1 MEPNTH
7 KNLHAVSAKTP
18 TFMPSNRAR
27 MKEPAKRILGLV
39 LLAAALWPLF
49 YKLGDAPLRAWDES
63 LFAMRAYYAV
73 EEGGYLPNFD
83 YYPGITFYRNLKPP
97 FGTWW
102 QALSYRMFGY
112 DEWALR
118 LPVAVFSALL
128 VGMLWFWRRA
138 VPELPYSGVAAGLIL
153 VLSPGFLRDHVAR
166 TGDHDAILLFF
177 MTAGLLLVFL
187 IERTYTTGQTQR
199 RRLYLGLLGLTLLIG
214 FLTKSFFAFSLLPA
228 FALWLIWRKRLVS
241 LLREP
246 MLWVSAALVLGGVVL
261 YYALME
267 RAFPGFM
274 SFESDTVLGR
284 YVKVQDGH
292 QLSWN
297 YYIAEFFSRR
307 FWPWWGGVL
316 LHGYWM
322 FRVSGSGF
330 RVSGCCMGIGC
341 FGFRVPGFRL
351 NRQLPTA
358 DCRLPT
364 ADRFRAFGGL
374 LWLSLLVH
382 FVVVTFSVTKLS
394 WYDAPLYPIA
404 ALMAGSAVQALA
416 EQFPDWKRVI
426 WIVLA
431 VLMAV
436 FSVRAVRDISQ
447 TGPASDDERYQPFM
461 EYLQEKRPEI
471 KAYKVYCHEYNG
483 QTGFTARLL
492 NDQHGYNISVAV
504 YYPEERFAGGDYIL
518 VCSAEK
524 EERIHQEHVTEVVA
538 ESGGCKLLLLKGDR

>member
-1 MEPNTH
+1 
-7 KNLHAVSAKTP
+7 
-18 TFMPSNRAR
+18 
-27 MKEPAKRILGLV
+27 MKEPAKRILGMV

-128 VGMLWFWRRA
+128 VAMLWFWRRVA
-138 VPELPYSGVAAGLIL
+138 PDLPYSGVAAGWIL

-166 TGDHDAILLFF
+166 TGDHDAILLLV
-177 MTAGLLLVFL
+177 MTAGLLLVYL
-187 IERTYTTGQTQR
+187 TERTYAAWQVQR
-199 RRLYLGLLGLTLLIG
+199 RRWYLGLLGLTLLTG

-246 MLWVSAALVLGGVVL
+246 MLWASAAFVMGGVVL

-307 FWPWWGGVL
+307 FWPWWCWL
-316 LHGYWM
+316 PLHLYLM
-322 FRVSGSGF
+322 FRSQSE
-330 RVSGCCMGIGC
+330 
-341 FGFRVPGFRL
+341 
-351 NRQLPTA
+351 A
-358 DCRLPT
+358 
-364 ADRFRAFGGL
+364 FRALGEL

-382 FVVVTFSVTKLS
+382 FVVITFSVTKLS

-404 ALMAGSAVQALA
+404 ALMAGSAVQALV
-416 EQFPDWKRVI
+416 EQFPDWKRMI
-426 WIVLA
+426 WIVLVVSLA
-431 VLMAV
+431 G
-436 FSVRAVRDISQ
+436 FSVRALRDISQ

-461 EYLQEKRPEI
+461 EYLQQNRPEI

-524 EERIHQEHVTEVVA
+524 EERIQKEHVVEIA
-538 ESGGCKLLLLKGDR
+538 EESGGCKLLLLKGDR

>member
-1 MEPNTH
+1 
-7 KNLHAVSAKTP
+7 
-18 TFMPSNRAR
+18 
-27 MKEPAKRILGLV
+27 MKEPAKRILGMV

-49 YKLGDAPLRAWDES
+49 YKLGEAPLRAWDES

-128 VGMLWFWRRA
+128 VAMLWFWRRA
-138 VPELPYSGVAAGLIL
+138 VPDLPYSGVAAGLIL

-166 TGDHDAILLFF
+166 TGDHDAILLLV
-177 MTAGLLLVFL
+177 MTAGLLLVYL
-187 IERTYTTGQTQR
+187 TERTYAAGQVQR

-246 MLWVSAALVLGGVVL
+246 MLWAAAAFVMGGVVL

-307 FWPWWGGVL
+307 FWPWWGVLL
-316 LHGYWM
+316 LHGGLM
-322 FRVSGSGF
+322 FWIQNSGF
-330 RVSGCCMGIGC
+330 RIPDSGLH
-341 FGFRVPGFRL
+341 RRP
-351 NRQLPTA
+351 PTA
-358 DCRLPT
+358 DRPTPTDSGFRISDSGFRAMARPLPT
-364 ADRFRAFGGL
+364 ADRRPPTDSGFRAFGGL

-404 ALMAGSAVQALA
+404 ALMAGSAVQALI
-416 EQFPDWKRVI
+416 EQFPDWKKMI

-431 VLMAV
+431 VLLAG

-461 EYLQEKRPEI
+461 EYLQQKRPEI

-492 NDQHGYNISVAV
+492 NDQYGYNISVAV

-524 EERIHQEHVTEVVA
+524 EERIQKEHIVEIA
-538 ESGGCKLLLLKGDR
+538 EESGGCKLLLLKGDR

>member
-1 MEPNTH
+1 
-7 KNLHAVSAKTP
+7 
-18 TFMPSNRAR
+18 
-27 MKEPAKRILGLV
+27 MKEPAKRIVGLV

-102 QALSYRMFGY
+102 QALSYRAFGY

-118 LPVAVFSALL
+118 LPIALFSALL

-138 VPELPYSGVAAGLIL
+138 VPDLPYSGVAAGWML

-166 TGDHDAILLFF
+166 TGDHDAILLFL
-177 MTAGLLLVFL
+177 MTAGLLLVYL
-187 IERTYTTGQTQR
+187 TERTYAAGQTQR
-199 RRLYLGLLGLTLLIG
+199 RRLYLGLLGLTLLAG

-228 FALWLIWRKRLVS
+228 FALWLMWRKRLVS

-246 MLWVSAALVLGGVVL
+246 MLWVVVAIVAGGVAA

-307 FWPWWGGVL
+307 FWPWWGVLL
-316 LHGYWM
+316 LHGYLM
-322 FRVSGSGF
+322 FRVRNFGFRIPDSGLHRRPPTDSGF
-330 RVSGCCMGIGC
+330 RISDSGLHS
-341 FGFRVPGFRL
+341 RP
-351 NRQLPTA
+351 PT
-358 DCRLPT
+358 DSG
-364 ADRFRAFGGL
+364 FRAFGAL

-382 FVVVTFSVTKLS
+382 FVMITFSVTKLS

-416 EQFPDWKRVI
+416 EEFPDWKKMI

-431 VLMAV
+431 LLLAG
-436 FSVRAVRDISQ
+436 FSVRALRDISQ

-461 EYLQEKRPEI
+461 EYLQQKRPDI
-471 KAYKVYCHEYNG
+471 KAYKVYCHEYSG

-504 YYPEERFAGGDYIL
+504 YYPEERFARGDYIL

-524 EERIHQEHVTEVVA
+524 EERIQKEHVVEIA
-538 ESGGCKLLLLKGDR
+538 EENGGCKLLLLK

>member
-1 MEPNTH
+1 
-7 KNLHAVSAKTP
+7 
-18 TFMPSNRAR
+18 
-27 MKEPAKRILGLV
+27 MKEPAKRILGMV

-49 YKLGDAPLRAWDES
+49 YQLGDAPLRAWDES

-102 QALSYRMFGY
+102 QALSYRAFGY

-118 LPVAVFSALL
+118 LPIALFSALL

-138 VPELPYSGVAAGLIL
+138 VPDLPYSGVAAGWML

-166 TGDHDAILLFF
+166 TGDHDAILLFL
-177 MTAGLLLVFL
+177 MTAGLLLVYL
-187 IERTYTTGQTQR
+187 TESTYAAGQEQR
-199 RRLYLGLLGLTLLIG
+199 RRWYLGLLGLTLLAG

-228 FALWLIWRKRLVS
+228 FALWLMWRKRLVS

-246 MLWVSAALVLGGVVL
+246 MLWVAAAIVAGGVAV
-261 YYALME
+261 YYVLME

-307 FWPWWGGVL
+307 FWPWWGVLL
-316 LHGYWM
+316 LHGYLM
-322 FRVSGSGF
+322 FRVRNSGF
-330 RVSGCCMGIGC
+330 RISDSGLHSRPPTDS
-341 FGFRVPGFRL
+341 GFRIPDSGLHSRPPTDSGFRS
-351 NRQLPTA
+351 
-358 DCRLPT
+358 
-364 ADRFRAFGGL
+364 FGAL

-382 FVVVTFSVTKLS
+382 FVMITFSVTKLS

-416 EQFPDWKRVI
+416 EEFPYWKKMI

-431 VLMAV
+431 LLFAG
-436 FSVRAVRDISQ
+436 FSVRALRDISQ

-461 EYLQEKRPEI
+461 EYLQQKRPDI
-471 KAYKVYCHEYNG
+471 KAYKVYCHEYSG

-524 EERIHQEHVTEVVA
+524 EERIYKEHVVEVME
-538 ESGGCKLLLLKGDR
+538 ESGGCKLLLLK

>member
-1 MEPNTH
+1 
-7 KNLHAVSAKTP
+7 
-18 TFMPSNRAR
+18 
-27 MKEPAKRILGLV
+27 MKEPAKRILGIV

-49 YKLGDAPLRAWDES
+49 YKLGEAPLRAWDES

-128 VGMLWFWRRA
+128 VVMLWLWRCA

-166 TGDHDAILLFF
+166 TGDHDAILLLV
-177 MTAGLLLVFL
+177 MTAGVLLMYLT
-187 IERTYTTGQTQR
+187 ERTYAAGQVQR

-246 MLWVSAALVLGGVVL
+246 MLWASAALVMGGVVL

-307 FWPWWGGVL
+307 FWPWWGVLL
-316 LHGYWM
+316 LHGGLM
-322 FRVSGSGF
+322 FRI
-330 RVSGCCMGIGC
+330 RN
-341 FGFRVPGFRL
+341 FGFRIPDSGLHR
-351 NRQLPTA
+351 RPPT
-358 DCRLPT
+358 DSS
-364 ADRFRAFGGL
+364 FRAFGGL

-404 ALMAGSAVQALA
+404 ALMAGSAVQALI

-431 VLMAV
+431 VLLAG
-436 FSVRAVRDISQ
+436 FSVRALRDISQ

-461 EYLQEKRPEI
+461 EYLQQKRPEI

-504 YYPEERFAGGDYIL
+504 YYPEERFAGGDFVL

-524 EERIHQEHVTEVVA
+524 EERIQKEHIVEIA
-538 ESGGCKLLLLKGDR
+538 EESGGCKLLLLKGDR